1 MAEYYIKA
9 GLAAVLLAAGFGA
22 FLSMMA
28 RFGRPGD
35 EARSER
41 LRRLHK
47 RAGWAFVIVLAPL
60 AVLGADFLVDMGEGL
75 STRGTFHFIL
85 AVGLVTIVLLKLLVV
100 KAYRQQ
106 LRFAPAL
113 GMTVFALT
121 LIIFLITAGYF
132 LLIKIAG
139 H

>member
-1 MAEYYIKA
+1 MSDYAIKTV
-9 GLAAVLLAAGFGA
+9 LAVVLLGTGLCA
-22 FLSMMA
+22 FLAMMA

-47 RAGWAFVIVLAPL
+47 KAGWAFVVILAPL
-60 AVLGADFLVDMGEGL
+60 AALGANFLVEIGDGL
-75 STRGTFHFIL
+75 PTRGAFHFVL
-85 AVGLVTIVLLKLLVV
+85 AAGLVAVLLVKLLIV

-121 LIIFLITAGYF
+121 LVIFLITAGYF
-132 LLIKIAG
+132 VLIKLL
-139 H
+139 